1 MKKAQAAGLI
11 GIAFIIII
19 ITFGLLFYV
28 VQSVKGKQESIQQRY
43 QQSTLAA
50 STIYAL
56 MKTTIKCDNL
66 LCTGNTL
73 RMDELVKHCIQ
84 QSDCSLVQSKLQEF
98 LDFTFLEK
106 GINYKFTAKFLA
118 RDYVNIQHGECREKK
133 AEYFFIPMTDKNIKL
148 GLEVCYA

>member
-1 MKKAQAAGLI
+1 MKKAQAVGLI

-19 ITFGLLFYV
+19 ITFGLLFYI
-28 VQSVKGKQESIQQRY
+28 VQSLKGKQESIQQSY

-50 STIYAL
+50 SAIYAL

-66 LCTGNTL
+66 VCKGNTI

-84 QSDCSLVQSKLQEF
+84 QSDCSLVQGKLQEY
-98 LDFTFLEK
+98 LDFTFLER
-106 GINYKFTAKFLA
+106 GINYKFTANFLGKE
-118 RDYVNIQHGECREKK
+118 YMNIKHGECREKK
-133 AEYFFIPMTDKNIKL
+133 AEFFFIPMTEKNIKL